1 MDVGSCWR
9 GKTRI
14 FHISFYSFCN
24 ECMSNQSYLSGDEG
38 FTAPYVSVM
47 GEARAKQSSF
57 GIRPLGCRREKIFVS

>member
-1 MDVGSCWR
+1 
-9 GKTRI
+9 
-14 FHISFYSFCN
+14 
-24 ECMSNQSYLSGDEG
+24 MSNQSYLSGDEG